1 MRIRLN
7 TLIII
12 LLLLISSALLGHLS
26 LFGIQ
31 TASADKHAIY
41 EPYDLSDTSGSG
53 LLAAAPILSP
63 IDNLDGNGDYLVAW
77 SVVTQAISYTL
88 EEDDNAGFTSSI
100 ARYLGID
107 TQFQVLGQGY
117 GTWYYRVKANPLH
130 GSAPWSNIESVSVV
144 PGAPVLFSIT
154 NPGGNKD
161 YLVDWSDVPGASAY
175 ELQEADNPDF
185 TSPTIYN
192 PGTTSQ
198 YQINAQQGGIWYYRV
213 LATIGNVNS
222 PWSNTQS
229 VSVIPD
235 APLLLPISNPGGISD
250 YLVDWSDVVG
260 ATAYELQ
267 EADNP
272 AFLSPTFYNAGASS
286 QYQIIG
292 QQPGTWYYQ
301 ARASNAAGN
310 SLWSNT
316 ESVIAPQNTPT
327 PTQTSTPTS
336 TPTPTPTST
345 STTTSTPTRT
355 STPTS
360 TPTSTSTATP
370 TSTST
375 STLSPTPTKTSTP
388 TTRPPTSRSFFLPVA
403 NFSTYR
409 IYISPVSFNYVS
421 NNILY
426 LIGEV
431 LNNTSDSLTSV
442 KVVVNFYDAGGHLL
456 VTQYTYMWP
465 LDLPAWNRGCFSFAM
480 NVPLYLSYYRFDAPT
495 YKISATSSGLTI
507 FGDSGSYKLATGDYD
522 ITGQVRNDG
531 TLLSR
536 SVGVSGT
543 LFNVSSAP
551 VGCVHAYV
559 NSNDLYPGQTSAF
572 AIKYWGFYRDYHD
585 VSFFKLRVAGDL
597 P

>member
-1 MRIRLN
+1 MMHIRLN

-12 LLLLISSALLGHLS
+12 LLLLISSALLGYLS

-31 TASADKHAIY
+31 AASADKYIIN
-41 EPYDLSDTSGSG
+41 EQYDLNNTSGSG
-53 LLAAAPILSP
+53 LLAAAPVLSP
-63 IDNLDGNGDYLVAW
+63 IDNPDGNGDYLVVW

-88 EEDDNAGFTSSI
+88 EEDDNSGFTTSI
-100 ARYLGID
+100 ARYLGTD
-107 TQFQVLGQGY
+107 TQYPVVGQGY
-117 GTWYYRVKANPLH
+117 GTWYYRVKANVLH
-130 GSAPWSNIESVSVV
+130 GSAPWSNIQSVSVV
-144 PGAPVLFSIT
+144 PGAPVLFAIS
-154 NPGGNKD
+154 NPGGSKD

-272 AFLSPTFYNAGASS
+272 AFFSPTLYNAGVSS
-286 QYQIIG
+286 QYQITS
-292 QQPGTWYYQ
+292 QQAGTWYYQ

-310 SLWSNT
+310 SSWSNT
-316 ESVIAPQNTPT
+316 ESVIVVPDTAT
-327 PTQTSTPTS
+327 PTQTSTSTS
-336 TPTPTPTST
+336 TPTP
-345 STTTSTPTRT
+345 
-355 STPTS
+355 

-375 STLSPTPTKTSTP
+375 STATSTPTTTSTPSPSPTKTSTP
-388 TTRPPTSRSFFLPVA
+388 PTPTNKNFFLPIT

-409 IYISPVSFNYVS
+409 VYISPVSFNYVS

-426 LIGEV
+426 VIGEV

-442 KVVVNFYDAGGHLL
+442 KVVMNFYDAGGHLL
-456 VTQYTYMWP
+456 ATQYTYMWP
-465 LDLPAWNRGCFSFAM
+465 LDLPAWNRGCFSFSM
-480 NVPLYLSYYRFDAPT
+480 GVPLNLSYYRFETPT
-495 YKISATSSGLTI
+495 YKISATSPGLTI
-507 FGDSGSYKLATGDYD
+507 FGASGSYKPATGDYD

-531 TLLSR
+531 SQRSL
-536 SVGVSGT
+536 SVGVNGT
-543 LFNVSSAP
+543 LYNVSSMP
-551 VGCVHAYV
+551 VGCVHTYV
-559 NSNDLYPGQTSAF
+559 NSTNLDPGQTSAF